1 MVLWFGHAESLFL
14 YNKKQLEEVIG
25 YMRPIQS
32 FPKNVYVVKTALSY
46 LYNLHSSRG
55 KDYLIVTYDY

>member
-1 MVLWFGHAESLFL
+1 
-14 YNKKQLEEVIG
+14 
-25 YMRPIQS
+25 MRPIQS